1 MSLEE
6 VLRFR
11 EKKALL
17 QEKMIRENPGAVI
30 VSMGM
35 NIPGPVK
42 SGPMIYAAFHEGLE
56 RLEELSGKKKGMR
69 TVKVLMEE
77 AAGYAAV
84 CLAKEQDPYSV
95 KRAAIR
101 LEESHPLGRLWDID
115 VFQDS
120 PEAVSRETVGAERR
134 TCLLCG
140 RDAKEC
146 ARSRRHDIRK
156 LQDKVTEIIA
166 GWQTGNRT

>member
-1 MSLEE
+1 MRLSAKGWNGWRSCQGKEGNADRQSAHGGSCRICRSLPHK
-6 VLRFR
+6 R
-11 EKKALL
+11 
-17 QEKMIRENPGAVI
+17 
-30 VSMGM
+30 
-35 NIPGPVK
+35 
-42 SGPMIYAAFHEGLE
+42 
-56 RLEELSGKKKGMR
+56 
-69 TVKVLMEE
+69 
-77 AAGYAAV
+77 AG
-84 CLAKEQDPYSV
+84 SIFG

>member
-1 MSLEE
+1 
-6 VLRFR
+6 
-11 EKKALL
+11 
-17 QEKMIRENPGAVI
+17 
-30 VSMGM
+30 
-35 NIPGPVK
+35 
-42 SGPMIYAAFHEGLE
+42 
-56 RLEELSGKKKGMR
+56 MR
-69 TVKVLMEE
+69 TVIVLMEE

-84 CLAKEQDPYSV
+84 CLTKEQDPYSV